1 MITAC
6 SFISLVRNPAVN
18 AVLCA
23 DSIDEDSSKQSSQPT
38 AASPLELPTFENT
51 ALSDSLTV
59 DSAST
64 SNSSPLST
72 EDDNSSNKPQVA
84 ADSSLELH
92 KSINTATSGSSN
104 TDSNASPS
112 STEDENSSKQHA
124 AEAVSLQS
132 YSIDTVTTR
141 SPSSDM
147 DSPRNYSLSTD
158 GKNMPKPKPD
168 SLAQKSVITDPK
180 ISSTSQFSPTETK
193 CSISGQNVERENNYF
208 SVGSSCDKPLVDG
221 ETRNERQ
228 LENRERKKKK
238 TTTKKK

>member
-1 MITAC
+1 MQDH
-6 SFISLVRNPAVN
+6 AVDI
-18 AVLCA
+18 ASCA
-23 DSIDEDSSKQSSQPT
+23 DSAASLNEDSSKQPQQTTASS
-38 AASPLELPTFENT
+38 LESVNP
-51 ALSDSLTV
+51 ALSNSLTV

-64 SNSSPLST
+64 SNSSPSST

-124 AEAVSLQS
+124 IEAASLQS
-132 YSIDTVTTR
+132 YSVDTAATR
-141 SPSSDM
+141 SSSSDM
-147 DSPRNYSLSTD
+147 DSPCICSLSTD

-168 SLAQKSVITDPK
+168 SLAQQSVITVPSMSSNGNIITATASQ
-180 ISSTSQFSPTETK
+180 ISSTETEFST
-193 CSISGQNVERENNYF
+193 SRQNLEREKNYF
-208 SVGSSCDKPLVDG
+208 SVDSSCDKPLVNG

-238 TTTKKK
+238 TTKKK